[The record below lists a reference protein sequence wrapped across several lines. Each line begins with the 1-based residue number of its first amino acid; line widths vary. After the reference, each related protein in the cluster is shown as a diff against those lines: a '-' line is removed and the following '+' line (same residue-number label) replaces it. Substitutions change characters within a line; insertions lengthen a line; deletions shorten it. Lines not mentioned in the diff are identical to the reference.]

1 MPLNTRS
8 CTNTSP
14 SRSMILMYGARS
26 LVAILEKVYDIAELM
41 MSAVQYDSVHQQNTH
56 GQRSIHGDHIH

>member
-1 MPLNTRS
+1 
-8 CTNTSP
+8 
-14 SRSMILMYGARS
+14 MYGARS